1 MNLVQVPFWP
11 EALTTMGRLFPYAKG
26 RAGAGES
33 AIAHFREAARA
44 DSSSSLVWEM
54 LGEMLAPSD
63 PAGAHSMAVYQWPLV
78 CLTVAPEAGPTA
90 CISCCPSPCSVGTKL
105 TAARCGRSWVAC
117 WRCGHQLKLNAG
129 LLISLCTLGFS

>member
-26 RAGAGES
+26 HAGAGER

-63 PAGAHSMAVYQWPLV
+63 PAGAQSMALYQWP
-78 CLTVAPEAGPTA
+78 CL
-90 CISCCPSPCSVGTKL
+90 CFDSGT
-105 TAARCGRSWVAC
+105 
-117 WRCGHQLKLNAG
+117 
-129 LLISLCTLGFS
+129 